1 MGRFVAARPSR
12 RPGATA
18 PWARALL
25 CVAGAALFAAGAA
38 LAKDKEKPKPAEP
51 LRYVPTYAEAWA
63 EARLRNVPVYLVFL
77 KDNCGACNGIRRS
90 LLVDPAFAAW
100 ANEHLVLLVGHSD
113 PNHPADVEG
122 PDGKPVAGCPVYPGL
137 LCEQHR
143 QVDVDVE
150 VGENGLP
157 RIAVGNDRPT
167 AFLLSPGGD
176 AVRVAGSALYEGG
189 MIREKAEAVQKAAGA
204 PVTRSQHEAYGA
216 AFAAVREAAEA
227 GRFKDAL
234 KAFQAVE
241 KEAKKVP
248 PSYAAEVDARRA
260 ALDAAVRAAFEKLRD
275 AEGGEDAARL
285 KKVVALRQEAGQR
298 LAGGYLPSIATID
311 AWIREARAKE
321 K

>member
-1 MGRFVAARPSR
+1 MRPPLRARPTS
-12 RPGATA
+12 GTLVGLG
-18 PWARALL
+18 ALL
-25 CVAGAALFAAGAA
+25 GAAIVCAALFAATPA

-51 LRYVPTYAEAWA
+51 LRYVPTYAQAWA

-90 LLVDPAFAAW
+90 LLADPAFASW
-100 ANEHLVLLVGHSD
+100 ANEHVVLVVGHSD

-122 PDGKPVAGCPVYPGL
+122 ADGKPVAGCPVYAGL

-150 VGENGLP
+150 AGEDGRP

-167 AFLLSPGGD
+167 AFLLSPSGEST
-176 AVRVAGSALYEGG
+176 RIAGSALYEGE
-189 MIREKAEAVQKAAGA
+189 MIREKTEAVQKAAGA
-204 PVTRSQHEAYGA
+204 LVTRSQHQAFLA
-216 AFAAVREAAEA
+216 AFATVQTAAEE

-234 KAFQAVE
+234 RAFQAIE
-241 KEAKKVP
+241 KDAKKIP
-248 PSYAAEVDARRA
+248 PSYAAEVAARRE
-260 ALDAAVRAAFEKLRD
+260 ALDAVVLAAFARLRD
-275 AEGGEDAARL
+275 DPALDETARL

-298 LAGGYLPSIATID
+298 LTTGYLPAIAAID
-311 AWIREARAKE
+311 AWIRDARAKG